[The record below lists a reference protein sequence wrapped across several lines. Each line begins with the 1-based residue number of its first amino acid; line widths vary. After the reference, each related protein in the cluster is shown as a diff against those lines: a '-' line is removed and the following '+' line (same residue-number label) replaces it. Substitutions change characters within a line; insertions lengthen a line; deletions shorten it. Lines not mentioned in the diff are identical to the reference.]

1 LPRLLLNPIA
11 GRGRGRSLVRRL
23 SRLNGVQV
31 RPTTSPQDVVDQARE
46 AAREGHERLLVGGGD
61 GTLHHA
67 IRGLAGSACALGI
80 VPLGTGNDLARS
92 LDIPRDPMAAARRA
106 LTAPARRIDLGSVD
120 GRPFAGVLG
129 IGIDGEV
136 ARFVNERSGG
146 PRGRM
151 AYLHAVVRT
160 LASFR
165 PPRVR
170 IDFEDGSYEG
180 RVMLAALAN
189 TSCFGGGMRVAPDA
203 VVDDGKF
210 DLIVVEAISKL
221 RFLAVFPRVYRGT
234 HIDHPAVRTFR
245 VTGATLRADRPLACY
260 ADGEP
265 LSECSSRGTR
275 VEILPGALAVIA

>member
-1 LPRLLLNPIA
+1 MPRLLLNPIA

-23 SRLNGVQV
+23 SRLKGVQV
-31 RPTTSPQDVVDQARE
+31 CPTASPQDVVDQARE

-67 IRGLAGSACALGI
+67 IRGLAGSACALVI

-92 LDIPRDPMAAARRA
+92 LDIPRDPMAAARHA

-151 AYLHAVVRT
+151 AYLQAVVRT

-170 IDFEDGSYEG
+170 IDFEDGSY
-180 RVMLAALAN
+180 
-189 TSCFGGGMRVAPDA
+189 
-203 VVDDGKF
+203 
-210 DLIVVEAISKL
+210 
-221 RFLAVFPRVYRGT
+221 
-234 HIDHPAVRTFR
+234 
-245 VTGATLRADRPLACY
+245 
-260 ADGEP
+260 
-265 LSECSSRGTR
+265 
-275 VEILPGALAVIA
+275 